1 MPENMVP
8 REKMVQILA
17 DVHTREAQIE
27 RAVVYPDTALMIFNR
42 EEKQILAKYD
52 VSEQQFKE
60 SYSYYLDHAEAM
72 DKLYETIVDTL
83 GVRETKIKAANGN
96 TDPEENPEVVPAQ

>member
-1 MPENMVP
+1 MVP

-42 EEKQILAKYD
+42 EKKLILENYG
-52 VSEQQFKE
+52 VSEQQFKDT
-60 SYSYYLDHAEAM
+60 YKYYLDNVEAM
-72 DKLYETIVDTL
+72 DKLYETIIDTL
-83 GVRETKIKAANGN
+83 SVRETKLKAANGS
-96 TDPEENPEVVPAQ
+96 TEPESNPEVAPAQ